1 MGRRTNVVRE
11 AFKAMHTKCTDA
23 RTGSASG
30 SGSGGAEVLGYGPG
44 VVTGDVVV
52 MIGTGATIAFVAA
65 AAAAAAKYGTAKSV
79 SKIASES
86 ALGTS

>member
-1 MGRRTNVVRE
+1 MVRE

-23 RTGSASG
+23 RTGSGSG

-65 AAAAAAKYGTAKSV
+65 AAAAAKYGTAKSV